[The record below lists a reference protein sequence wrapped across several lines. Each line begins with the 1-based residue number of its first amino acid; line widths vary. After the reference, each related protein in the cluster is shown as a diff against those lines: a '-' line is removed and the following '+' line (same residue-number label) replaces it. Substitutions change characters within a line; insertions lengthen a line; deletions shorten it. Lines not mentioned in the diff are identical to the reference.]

1 MAILTIISFPKKILK
16 LSHERV
22 LSGRTVQK
30 VRSSDSEGS
39 ILIGL
44 HIKDNRIQA

>member
-22 LSGRTVQK
+22 LSGRLFQ
-30 VRSSDSEGS
+30 RSGAATAKHLDP
-39 ILIGL
+39 
-44 HIKDNRIQA
+44 